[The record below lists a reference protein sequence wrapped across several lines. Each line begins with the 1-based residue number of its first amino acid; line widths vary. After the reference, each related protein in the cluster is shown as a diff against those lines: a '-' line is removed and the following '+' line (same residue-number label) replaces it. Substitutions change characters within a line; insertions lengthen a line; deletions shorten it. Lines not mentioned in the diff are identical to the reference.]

1 MILATWNLP
10 KLDSEFTANFKT
22 IFISILLEALPF
34 MMLGVL
40 FSALLEVF
48 VSEKTV
54 RRFIPDN
61 PLLAIPYACLLGFIF
76 PICECGLTPV
86 IRRLMSKGMPLYVA
100 IVFIIAGPIINPI
113 VLISTIVA
121 FRIQPSIAYYRLGL
135 AFAIAV
141 IIGLF
146 IWRTVKAD
154 PRRTAALSAP
164 RPVTVKRMKLAG
176 ENRLHQ
182 ISHAL
187 ADGPDVREHS
197 HRGSRISSLLSHAI
211 AEFFEMGKYLLFGSI
226 LTALVQTLVSRND
239 LTSLG
244 EGLISSHL
252 FMMGFAY
259 VLSLCSTSD
268 AFVASS
274 FITLFTKGS
283 LLTFMLLGPMLD
295 MKSTIMLLSVFKT
308 RFVLLLAALISITV
322 LLVTIIAEQIL
333 PM

>member
-1 MILATWNLP
+1 
-10 KLDSEFTANFKT
+10 
-22 IFISILLEALPF
+22 
-34 MMLGVL
+34 
-40 FSALLEVF
+40 
-48 VSEKTV
+48 
-54 RRFIPDN
+54 
-61 PLLAIPYACLLGFIF
+61 
-76 PICECGLTPV
+76 
-86 IRRLMSKGMPLYVA
+86 
-100 IVFIIAGPIINPI
+100 VFIIAGPIINPI

-121 FRIQPSIAYYRLGL
+121 FRIDPSIAYYRLGL

-146 IWRTVKAD
+146 IWRTVKSD

-164 RPVTVKRMKLAG
+164 RPVSVKRMKLAG

-182 ISHAL
+182 ISQGSANAPH
-187 ADGPDVREHS
+187 DERKHS

-226 LTALVQTLVSRND
+226 LTALIQTLISRND

-259 VLSLCSTSD
+259 ILSLCSTSD

-308 RFVLLLAALISITV
+308 KFVLLLAALISITV